1 FPGLGNFHIEQC
13 RALMH
18 KYLTRV
24 YDLPSPSPNGP
35 SKRHHCTGP
44 ETGRKVPPRHILMDK
59 ASGTSRAFRTFE
71 ELANVSGQR
80 RGHRVTTPRP
90 LPQKVGR
97 PSVQGATP
105 GPNWHLIRLTCPD
118 RPLCH
123 ALTPVIGF
131 CYGHVVLVCAVSGCR
146 GPWLRPCDISLAQ
159 ADG

>member
-1 FPGLGNFHIEQC
+1 SSRCRKSSTSPLRSAAMPRARPGSGSGIAFAAAGATTRRSDIPIETIQAREAADEARFPGLGNFHIEHF

-35 SKRHHCTGP
+35 SKRHHRTGP
-44 ETGRKVPPRHILMDK
+44 ETGRKVPPRHILMGK

-90 LPQKVGR
+90 LPQKVG
-97 PSVQGATP
+97 
-105 GPNWHLIRLTCPD
+105 
-118 RPLCH
+118 
-123 ALTPVIGF
+123 
-131 CYGHVVLVCAVSGCR
+131 
-146 GPWLRPCDISLAQ
+146 
-159 ADG
+159 